1 MSILGTAI
9 GGAIGAFGRKPNIPL
24 FQEINPDAVQKQTI
38 EGNRGAVSGAANLA
52 SAVNAANRREGLKSL
67 EATTPGAT
75 NLLSTGTAQLQAM
88 LRGQLPADVRMAIEQ
103 GAASRAAAG
112 GFGGTGAAGALTA
125 RDLGTTSLGLIEKG
139 LSSAESWLAGAQ
151 QLANPSGL
159 FNLSSMFYSPQE
171 RLQFSQSERNMRYQ
185 RDLLAEQVAAAP
197 DPFTAAM
204 GREIDRFFNTA
215 ASVGMSMAGGGMG
228 GMGGMTGGAK

>member
-1 MSILGTAI
+1 MAVIGTLI
-9 GGAIGAFGRKPNIPL
+9 GGAMGSFGRKPDVPIFN
-24 FQEINPDAVQKQTI
+24 EINPDAVQKATVA
-38 EGNRGAVSGAANLA
+38 GNTAAVGGISRLA

-103 GAASRAAAG
+103 GSASRAAAG
-112 GFGGTGAAGALTA
+112 GFGGSGMAGALTA

-151 QLANPSGL
+151 QLANPAGL

-171 RLQFSQSERNMRYQ
+171 RLQFASSERDKRFG
-185 RDLLAEQVAAAP
+185 RDMLQAQVDAAP
-197 DPFTAAM
+197 DPFKAALGQAFIKDEESIM
-204 GREIDRFFNTA
+204 TMIGSVAGVAGKA
-215 ASVGMSMAGGGMG
+215 A
-228 GMGGMTGGAK
+228 GA